1 VTVEVA
7 VLRYLNALPC
17 GVGVATELR
26 QHLGGGRLHSL
37 AGASL
42 HYAGQ
47 RGCAVAVSVAA
58 RRIGLN
64 LFEAN
69 GTTARLHVQYISAL
83 TSSVECFCAQIKS
96 WYYP

>member
-1 VTVEVA
+1 MFCHTPHTALHFTAARVTVEVA

-26 QHLGGGRLHSL
+26 QHFGGGRLHSL

-69 GTTARLHVQYISAL
+69 GTTARLSMYDS
-83 TSSVECFCAQIKS
+83 
-96 WYYP
+96 